1 MMFSDGE
8 RWDSRQAIRGVGGGG
23 GLAMLE
29 VIVGLGIDR
38 GELGGRTV
46 SSGAVQGDEVKAVWI
61 GKSIRRWVVCSCSYD
76 CVVST

>member
-1 MMFSDGE
+1 
-8 RWDSRQAIRGVGGGG
+8 
-23 GLAMLE
+23 MLE